1 MKTTVFSG
9 DLLLHIF
16 NNSAIANLGDAG
28 GLLPSA
34 APGSL
39 YVTLHTGDPGAA
51 GDQTTNEATY
61 TGHNRVA
68 VARSGAGWTV
78 AANQV
83 SNAALVTFAQC
94 TGGTN
99 TITHFGI
106 GTAAA
111 GAGILL
117 YSGPLIT
124 TYYDF
129 TGKASTDVITAPGH
143 GLLVNDPVEVITM
156 PNGTLPTGAAAGTVY
171 YVLTVAGNDI
181 TISTSLGGATLDLTA
196 DGAGGIG
203 KIQTLAVSNL
213 ITPQFGIGALIA
225 AIEY

>member
-1 MKTTVFSG
+1 MKGSSFSNS
-9 DLLLHIF
+9 LLLHIF
-16 NNSAIANLGDAG
+16 QNAAIAGIGDAP
-28 GLLPSA
+28 GLQPSGA
-34 APGSL
+34 AGNL
-39 YVTLHTGDPGAA
+39 YVGLFTSDPGAA

-83 SNAALVTFAQC
+83 SNAGLVTFAQC
-94 TGGTN
+94 TGGAN

-129 TGKASTDVITAPGH
+129 VGVSATDIITAPGH
-143 GLLVNDPVEVITM
+143 GLVVNDTVEVISM
-156 PNGTLPTGAAAGTVY
+156 PNGTLCAG
-171 YVLTVAGNDI
+171 LALG
-181 TISTSLGGATLDLTA
+181 TIYFVKSVSGDTLILSGSLGGAVLPLTT
-196 DGAGGIG
+196 DGAGAIG
-203 KIQTLAVSNL
+203 KIQALAVSNL